1 MVAGVNPLR
10 LILLADAAVLFTC
23 TALVVAY
30 AAGSAYLLITDRN
43 PDEIHT
49 ERSTP

>member
-23 TALVVAY
+23 AALAVAY
-30 AAGSAYLLITDRN
+30 AAGSAYLWVT
-43 PDEIHT
+43 T
-49 ERSTP
+49 